1 MGELKKFQKRKFL
14 HYQNRKG
21 QTKICSFSFS
31 SLYNCSERRYTV
43 ICIKEKKLNMGILKE
58 EMQLLSDLGNGYNE
72 IDAFNHSMIASVVK
86 PEDINN
92 TFQAIYTLR
101 KNGKDAFFRKVV
113 GELYAKQN

>member
-1 MGELKKFQKRKFL
+1 MEESKRFRKRKFL

-21 QTKICSFSFS
+21 QIIICSFSFS
-31 SLYNCSERRYTV
+31 SLYNCSKRRYTV
-43 ICIKEKKLNMGILKE
+43 MYKRKKRYMSILKE
-58 EMQLLSDLGNGYNE
+58 EMQLLNDLGNGYNE

>member
-1 MGELKKFQKRKFL
+1 MEGLRRFRKKKFL

-21 QTKICSFSFS
+21 QIKICSFSFS

-43 ICIKEKKLNMGILKE
+43 ICIKKEKLNMGILKE

>member
-1 MGELKKFQKRKFL
+1 MYKRK
-14 HYQNRKG
+14 K
-21 QTKICSFSFS
+21 
-31 SLYNCSERRYTV
+31 RY
-43 ICIKEKKLNMGILKE
+43 MGILKE

>member
-1 MGELKKFQKRKFL
+1 
-14 HYQNRKG
+14 
-21 QTKICSFSFS
+21 
-31 SLYNCSERRYTV
+31 
-43 ICIKEKKLNMGILKE
+43 MGILKQ
-58 EMQLLSDLGNGYNE
+58 EMQLLCDLGNGYNE

-113 GELYAKQN
+113 GEIYAKQN

>member
-1 MGELKKFQKRKFL
+1 M
-14 HYQNRKG
+14 
-21 QTKICSFSFS
+21 T
-31 SLYNCSERRYTV
+31 
-43 ICIKEKKLNMGILKE
+43 KEKTSMGILKQ
-58 EMQLLSDLGNGYNE
+58 EMQLLSDLGNGFNE

>member
-1 MGELKKFQKRKFL
+1 
-14 HYQNRKG
+14 
-21 QTKICSFSFS
+21 
-31 SLYNCSERRYTV
+31 
-43 ICIKEKKLNMGILKE
+43 MGILKE
-58 EMQLLSDLGNGYNE
+58 EMQLLSDLGNGFNE

-101 KNGKDAFFRKVV
+101 KNGKDVFFRKVV

>member
-1 MGELKKFQKRKFL
+1 VVKEDILL
-14 HYQNRKG
+14 YDKG
-21 QTKICSFSFS
+21 KM
-31 SLYNCSERRYTV
+31 
-43 ICIKEKKLNMGILKE
+43 NMGILKE

-113 GELYAKQN
+113 GEIYAKQN

>member
-1 MGELKKFQKRKFL
+1 M
-14 HYQNRKG
+14 
-21 QTKICSFSFS
+21 T
-31 SLYNCSERRYTV
+31 
-43 ICIKEKKLNMGILKE
+43 KEKTSMGILKQ
-58 EMQLLSDLGNGYNE
+58 EMQLLSDLGNGFDE

-101 KNGKDAFFRKVV
+101 KNGKDAFFKKVV

>member
-1 MGELKKFQKRKFL
+1 MGESKRFQKRKSL
-14 HYQNRKG
+14 HFQNRKE
-21 QTKICSFSFS
+21 QIRICSFSFF
-31 SLYNCSERRYTV
+31 LYNCSERRYTV

-58 EMQLLSDLGNGYNE
+58 EMQLLNDFGNGYNE

-113 GELYAKQN
+113 GEIYAKQN

>member
-1 MGELKKFQKRKFL
+1 MKEDILL
-14 HYQNRKG
+14 
-21 QTKICSFSFS
+21 
-31 SLYNCSERRYTV
+31 
-43 ICIKEKKLNMGILKE
+43 CIKEKKLNMGILKE
-58 EMQLLSDLGNGYNE
+58 EMQLLCDLGNGYNE

-113 GELYAKQN
+113 GEIYAKQN

>member
-1 MGELKKFQKRKFL
+1 MEGLRKFRKRKFL
-14 HYQNRKG
+14 HCQNRKG
-21 QTKICSFSFS
+21 QIIICSFSFS

-58 EMQLLSDLGNGYNE
+58 EMQLLNDLGNGYNE

>member
-1 MGELKKFQKRKFL
+1 MKEDIL
-14 HYQNRKG
+14 
-21 QTKICSFSFS
+21 
-31 SLYNCSERRYTV
+31 LYDEG
-43 ICIKEKKLNMGILKE
+43 KMNMGILKQ

-101 KNGKDAFFRKVV
+101 KNGKDAFFRKLV
-113 GELYAKQN
+113 GEIYAKQN